1 MIMVASYCRV
11 STDKEDQAN
20 SFASQQR
27 YFKEYI
33 NRQPDWELYR
43 VYADEGLSGTTT
55 KKRIEFN
62 QMISDA
68 KMGKFKIILT
78 KEVSRFSRNILDT
91 IGYTRELKTLGV
103 GVLFLNDGINT
114 LDSDAELRLSIM
126 GSIAQEESR
135 KTSTRVKWGQTRQM
149 ERGVVFGRSMLGYD
163 VKGGK
168 LTINP
173 EGAELVRLIFY
184 KYGVEKK
191 GTSII
196 AREMREAGYLTFSGN
211 PRWNNTHIVKI
222 LKNEKYVGDLVQKKT
237 YTPDYLTHQ
246 KKSNNGAEEKVCLTN
261 HHEAIIDRDLWNTVQ
276 AEMAMR
282 NRHNKL
288 GLGHGNRYVFS
299 GKIKCGLCGSSFVSR
314 KRRYKSGKI
323 TKKWCCF
330 TATTEGTNHLDPM
343 GNIVGCDITHNVR
356 DDFAHVVLK
365 TSVAAVLK
373 SSDWSTDLIANC
385 AIAEIMR
392 SKSDSGES
400 VEKME
405 HEIQQVR
412 QKKEGILDAF
422 FSKDITKEEMRWMN
436 ERYDRELEELHSS
449 LQAARER
456 DKLSYDTTTL
466 QADVKAHIK
475 ELMDREVD
483 ELFEKEILE
492 VAIVYPDR
500 RLEVH
505 LNLLP
510 MQWRFVLDAVA
521 RIRRQSGCHY
531 DPSVPISVSS
541 PLASAKGME

>member
-1 MIMVASYCRV
+1 
-11 STDKEDQAN
+11 
-20 SFASQQR
+20 
-27 YFKEYI
+27 
-33 NRQPDWELYR
+33 
-43 VYADEGLSGTTT
+43 
-55 KKRIEFN
+55 
-62 QMISDA
+62 
-68 KMGKFKIILT
+68 
-78 KEVSRFSRNILDT
+78 
-91 IGYTRELKTLGV
+91 
-103 GVLFLNDGINT
+103 
-114 LDSDAELRLSIM
+114 
-126 GSIAQEESR
+126 
-135 KTSTRVKWGQTRQM
+135 
-149 ERGVVFGRSMLGYD
+149 
-163 VKGGK
+163 
-168 LTINP
+168 
-173 EGAELVRLIFY
+173 
-184 KYGVEKK
+184 
-191 GTSII
+191 
-196 AREMREAGYLTFSGN
+196 
-211 PRWNNTHIVKI
+211 
-222 LKNEKYVGDLVQKKT
+222 
-237 YTPDYLTHQ
+237 
-246 KKSNNGAEEKVCLTN
+246 
-261 HHEAIIDRDLWNTVQ
+261 
-276 AEMAMR
+276 MR

-531 DPSVPISVSS
+531 DPSVPMSVSR
-541 PLASAKGME
+541 PLASA